1 MEALLFDWPI
11 SSPSS
16 WVISNETTSEGD
28 WNLNFFFVGSE
39 LFLRVASRF
48 WWIMINCC
56 DWSCC
61 EYVIHPSR
69 VLVYK
74 TTRCFGLR
82 SSREE
87 EVEDQQKVKPEK
99 NESRKN
105 LTIPI
110 AHTRQLESKNW
121 ISIFWR
127 NHRQPAVKNIIPN
140 QGLGLLAMRTYIPL
154 FTRWILAAMIVFISF
169 TARLFKVT
177 FRVTTNNERASRSAK

>member
-99 NESRKN
+99 TS
-105 LTIPI
+105 
-110 AHTRQLESKNW
+110 LERTWRFRSPTHGNWKVRIGSASFDATTVSQQSK
-121 ISIFWR
+121 
-127 NHRQPAVKNIIPN
+127 
-140 QGLGLLAMRTYIPL
+140 T
-154 FTRWILAAMIVFISF
+154 SF
-169 TARLFKVT
+169 RIK
-177 FRVTTNNERASRSAK
+177 ASAY

>member
-16 WVISNETTSEGD
+16 WVNSSETTSDGD

-39 LFLRVASRF
+39 LFLGVASWF

-74 TTRCFGLR
+74 TTRIEVSARRR
-82 SSREE
+82 SRRSTKSKAGE
-87 EVEDQQKVKPEK
+87 

-105 LTIPI
+105 LTIPV
-110 AHTRQLESKNW
+110 AHTHDNWKVRIGSASSDATSSASSQKHHSESRPRL
-121 ISIFWR
+121 ISHAHIHPIVHTANSCR
-127 NHRQPAVKNIIPN
+127 DDRLHIIY
-140 QGLGLLAMRTYIPL
+140 GSTLG
-154 FTRWILAAMIVFISF
+154 
-169 TARLFKVT
+169 VT